1 MHSISSL
8 DEIHQ
13 TALLEGVALLSRFYW
28 GPDTDGSLDSL
39 GRIYL
44 TPFEALKPIV
54 SYEPPAIID
63 ELKAISTSFT
73 SQDEIFQNLEQ
84 TYVRLFINNRDGI
97 TAPLYASC
105 YEAGSAPGQ
114 DAPLMGPPAVLM
126 KERFESKGL
135 SLGDH
140 IHEPP
145 DHLSIELEYLYFLL
159 EKGLSENDA
168 VLQNEAVSFADEI
181 MLPWVIKFQERL
193 VAVET
198 ESRFY
203 QLTTAILCTIL
214 RFIGTSNNEVKP

>member
-28 GPDTDGSLDSL
+28 GPDTDGGLDSL

-44 TPFEALKPIV
+44 KPFEALKPIV
-54 SYEPPAIID
+54 SYEPPTIID
-63 ELKAISTSFT
+63 ELKAICTSSTG
-73 SQDEIFQNLEQ
+73 QDEIFKNLEQ

-126 KERFESKGL
+126 KERFESKKL

-159 EKGLSENDA
+159 EKGLSEDDA
-168 VLQNEAVSFADEI
+168 ALQNEAVSFADEI
-181 MLPWVIKFQERL
+181 MLPWVIKFQKRLSGSSFRPVGPTARLPARRAYSSERGR
-193 VAVET
+193 T
-198 ESRFY
+198 RFS
-203 QLTTAILCTIL
+203 LI
-214 RFIGTSNNEVKP
+214 E